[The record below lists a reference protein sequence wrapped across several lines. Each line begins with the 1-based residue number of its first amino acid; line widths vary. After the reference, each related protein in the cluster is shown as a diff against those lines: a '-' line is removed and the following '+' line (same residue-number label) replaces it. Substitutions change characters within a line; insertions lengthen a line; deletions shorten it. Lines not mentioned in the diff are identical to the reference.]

1 MNEPR
6 IVKKYPNRRLYDTE
20 ESRYVTLADVQQLV
34 RRGVEVKVIDS
45 QTGNDITRGILIQ
58 IITEQE
64 TGGEPLFTTEML
76 VRFIRF
82 YDEAVHGAFS
92 NYLDH
97 SLKFFADQ
105 QRDFNERMR
114 DVLGGRAA
122 WDMAEMTR
130 RNLEFWKGMQGQFF
144 NTAAF
149 KAEQEEDQGSGKSAT
164 KGGGEDVSAED
175 KGGKSS
181 GSKNKK

>member
-34 RRGVEVKVIDS
+34 RRGVEVKVVDS
-45 QTGNDITRGILIQ
+45 QSGNDITRGILIQ

-82 YDEAVHGAFS
+82 YDEAVHDAFS

-105 QRDFNERMR
+105 QREFNERMR

-130 RNLEFWKGMQGQFF
+130 RNLEFWQDMQGQFF
-144 NTAAF
+144 
-149 KAEQEEDQGSGKSAT
+149 KATVFNGEEDSPSGKSST
-164 KGGGEDVSAED
+164 PSHGKETPSGD
-175 KGGKSS
+175 KGGKTP
-181 GSKNKK
+181 GSDRKK